1 MSVGYGKIITFRDS
15 FILMI
20 SGETVKKKFAR
31 FMVGRNGNDDL
42 NRFLLLCDV
51 VLLLMGTVFSRS
63 IGRICYPLVLIL
75 LVLIYIRMF
84 SRNIYK
90 RADENNKYIRQKVK
104 VLSWFRLRKEQWT
117 QRKEYKFFKCPAC
130 KSTLRVPRSGGKKI
144 KIVCRKCGHSFIGK
158 S

>member
-1 MSVGYGKIITFRDS
+1 MGDSVKEKLT
-15 FILMI
+15 
-20 SGETVKKKFAR
+20 R
-31 FMVGRNGNDDL
+31 FMSGRNGNDDL

-51 VLLLMGTVFSRS
+51 VLLLLGTVLSRW

-75 LVLIYIRMF
+75 LIVIYYRMF

-90 RADENNKYIRQKVK
+90 RADENNYYLRKKMK
-104 VLSWFRLRKEQWT
+104 ALSWFRLRKEQWV
-117 QRKEYKFFKCPAC
+117 QRKEYKFFKCPSC
-130 KSTLRVPRSGGKKI
+130 KTTLRVPRNAGKKI